1 MRNTPYGGDRSAA
14 VRSNTVPPLNISC
27 DARVGA
33 VLASVA
39 PLGMSALRRP
49 RGRVLVVDDDAVICE
64 MLATSL
70 AEHGYETRRAS
81 DGRETLYLVER
92 EAPDVLLLDVH
103 LPDIS
108 GGEVLAELQADA
120 QLRRIPVVMISA
132 DAIPA
137 TIGRF
142 LAQGAGAYLT
152 KPLDVKKLLT
162 LLDERLKHPGTAGKA
177 EGSPQR
183 YSS

>member
-1 MRNTPYGGDRSAA
+1 E
-14 VRSNTVPPLNISC
+14 PLE
-27 DARVGA
+27 RTE
-33 VLASVA
+33 AS
-39 PLGMSALRRP
+39 
-49 RGRVLVVDDDAVICE
+49 
-64 MLATSL
+64 T
-70 AEHGYETRRAS
+70 
-81 DGRETLYLVER
+81 GRESKASSTPGTGGIVLYIEDNLSNFRLVER
-92 EAPDVLLLDVH
+92 ILALRPGIRLISAMQGRMGLDLAQTHRPDLILLDVH

-108 GGEVLAELQADA
+108 GGEVLAELQADD

-162 LLDERLKHPGTAGKA
+162 LLDERLKHPGAAGKA
-177 EGSPQR
+177 GGSPQR